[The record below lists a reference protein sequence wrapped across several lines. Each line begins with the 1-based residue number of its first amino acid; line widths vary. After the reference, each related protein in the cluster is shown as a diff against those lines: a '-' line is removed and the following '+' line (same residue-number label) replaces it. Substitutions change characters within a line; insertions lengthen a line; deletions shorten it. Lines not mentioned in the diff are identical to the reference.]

1 MKKILVAIDIARGS
15 GNDACI
21 KTAQDIARTMDAEVI
36 LLHVLEPIPHY
47 VVPSMPSG
55 FLHKHMQEAK
65 EEIRKLAEQHGCA
78 DVAVREGR
86 PASEILDYAADIK
99 ADLIV
104 LNSHNPGVAEYL
116 LGSVANRVVRRAH
129 CSVYVVRNPEE

>member
-1 MKKILVAIDIARGS
+1 MKKILVAIDIARDS

-21 KTAQDIARTMDAEVI
+21 KTAQDIARTMDGEVV

-55 FLHKHMQEAK
+55 FLNKHMQEAK
-65 EEIRKLAEQHGCA
+65 EEIRKLAERFGCA

-86 PASEILDYAADIK
+86 PASEILDYAGDIK

-116 LGSVANRVVRRAH
+116 LGSVASGVVRRAH
-129 CSVYVVRNPEE
+129 CSVLVVRNPEG

>member
-21 KTAQDIARTMDAEVI
+21 GMAKDIAGTMGGEVI

-86 PASEILDYAADIK
+86 PAAEILDYAEQIK
-99 ADLIV
+99 ADLIL

-116 LGSVANRVVRRAH
+116 LGSVASRVVRRAH
-129 CSVYVVRNPEE
+129 CSVLVVRNPEG